1 MIGFG
6 MAPRGEVAM
15 IVALIG
21 LNAGV
26 IGQDIFVTVIM
37 MSLVTTVITP
47 IVFQNWLLRP
57 GPSGAGSAAD
67 SGES

>member
-1 MIGFG
+1 

-26 IGQDIFVTVIM
+26 IAQDIFVTVIM

-57 GPSGAGSAAD
+57 PSAAEAD
-67 SGES
+67 AA

>member
-57 GPSGAGSAAD
+57 PSADEADAA
-67 SGES
+67 